1 MATYYIDSINGKVQ
15 NSGLS
20 ENEPKSSHIGLILK
34 GGDNLLFKRGCFIRG
49 GLHNVSGEDGNPI
62 TYGAYGI
69 GKNPIFCGSV
79 DMSDVN
85 DWKET
90 DKNIWE
96 CVNVPETEACN
107 FIFDNSDL
115 CGALRWEKEDLN
127 EQGEWYDTCIGY
139 GEGGKSFE
147 QYEHKIFMY
156 SKENPAKHYS
166 HIECVVR
173 GERTLANSGHDMI
186 ISDLS
191 FINSGVH
198 ALSGEGKSHNIK
210 ILNCKFE
217 YIGGCVWNK
226 EQKIRFGNGV
236 EFWNVA
242 ENIKVE
248 NCVFNDIYDSAVTH
262 QGGGI
267 ELKPADNLI
276 IQNNIFIKCG
286 MAAFEQR
293 DLLPKYAVFNNNI
306 CLDAGMGFSRLGET
320 MPRRSEIYPQPMGHH
335 IFLWRIKE
343 TTENARF
350 EIKNNV
356 FGSAPYGGVIY
367 SIISK
372 AAEVQIDI
380 NNNIYI
386 VKEKVLLNRLFGE
399 DFKTLTEYQKATGK
413 DTNATEL

>member
-1 MATYYIDSINGKVQ
+1 
-15 NSGLS
+15 
-20 ENEPKSSHIGLILK
+20 
-34 GGDNLLFKRGCFIRG
+34 
-49 GLHNVSGEDGNPI
+49 
-62 TYGAYGI
+62 
-69 GKNPIFCGSV
+69 
-79 DMSDVN
+79 
-85 DWKET
+85 
-90 DKNIWE
+90 
-96 CVNVPETEACN
+96 
-107 FIFDNSDL
+107 
-115 CGALRWEKEDLN
+115 
-127 EQGEWYDTCIGY
+127 
-139 GEGGKSFE
+139 
-147 QYEHKIFMY
+147 
-156 SKENPAKHYS
+156 
-166 HIECVVR
+166 
-173 GERTLANSGHDMI
+173 
-186 ISDLS
+186 
-191 FINSGVH
+191 
-198 ALSGEGKSHNIK
+198 
-210 ILNCKFE
+210 
-217 YIGGCVWNK
+217 
-226 EQKIRFGNGV
+226 
-236 EFWNVA
+236 
-242 ENIKVE
+242 
-248 NCVFNDIYDSAVTH
+248 
-262 QGGGI
+262 
-267 ELKPADNLI
+267 
-276 IQNNIFIKCG
+276 